1 MAFHQG
7 AEHGTR
13 AAGSGVG
20 TPVAG
25 ADGRVASEW
34 VECSRV
40 LSAERRCM
48 ENSEYLR
55 IVTLLIAMIYDD
67 IQRYNT
73 LASPNDMNGD
83 TFGDTIRL
91 SGRGQQCLTGHS

>member
-1 MAFHQG
+1 
-7 AEHGTR
+7 
-13 AAGSGVG
+13 
-20 TPVAG
+20 
-25 ADGRVASEW
+25 
-34 VECSRV
+34 
-40 LSAERRCM
+40 M

-91 SGRGQQCLTGHS
+91 SGRGQQCLTGHSGNPCERLCQPDEPGAW